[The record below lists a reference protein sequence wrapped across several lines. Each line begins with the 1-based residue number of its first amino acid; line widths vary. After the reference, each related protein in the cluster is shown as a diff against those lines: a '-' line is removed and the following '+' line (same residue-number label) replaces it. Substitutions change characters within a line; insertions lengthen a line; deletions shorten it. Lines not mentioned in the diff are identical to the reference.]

1 MKQILNPVFLIRNM
15 KKLKHRGEYVVSL
28 CLLSRGLCGGVAIG
42 VANFY
47 LTRTPRQQATSIPIG
62 LV

>member
-1 MKQILNPVFLIRNM
+1 MFLIRNIE
-15 KKLKHRGEYVVSL
+15 KKLTHRGEYVVFL
-28 CLLSRGLCGGVAIG
+28 CLLSRDFCGGVAIG
-42 VANFY
+42 VANFS